1 MRARIG
7 IDRALLDR
15 NLLGAALG
23 DAASWSPWLSVLR
36 AAFAL
41 PMSDEDRAAFA
52 EVAGGRTPPGRC
64 VNELWCICGRRSGK
78 TRIAAAISVYIAA
91 IVQHKL
97 AAGETGF
104 VLLLAASRS
113 QASIAFQYVQGFL
126 KASPI
131 LHQQI
136 ESMTANEVRLKGNI
150 VIGVH
155 AGSYRTIRGRSLLAV
170 VGDETSFWRDID
182 SAQPDV
188 EIFRACAPA
197 LAATKGL
204 WVGISTGYRRLG
216 LLYQKWRDHFGVD
229 GDDVLVVQGASSTFN
244 PSLDFGMIE
253 RAKAADPEAA
263 ESEWGGGFR
272 ADISG
277 YLDDATI
284 EASVNYDR
292 PLELP
297 PQSGLFYKAF
307 CDASGGRRDHYTIAV
322 AHRDRTSER
331 FVIDVVRGIAPP
343 FDPMQ
348 ATKEFA
354 ALLREYKIG
363 SVVGDNFAQE
373 WVAAAWRSCNIRYT
387 KSELP
392 KSAIYLE
399 CLPLFT
405 RGLVALPDH
414 KRLLRE
420 LRLLERHTHRSGRD
434 TVDHGKNGSD
444 DYINSATGVLRDLA
458 NHLGYSVELLA
469 RAFSDADEDP
479 NSETAREERN
489 QQYRNEFAARIFEI
503 SGGQCWPR

>member
-1 MRARIG
+1 MIAAIT
-7 IDRALLDR
+7 IDRALLDK

-23 DAASWSPWLSVLR
+23 NGETWRVWCVCLK

-41 PMSDEDRAAFA
+41 PLTDAEREIFIAIAGDR
-52 EVAGGRTPPGRC
+52 GLPKHRIK
-64 VNELWCICGRRSGK
+64 ELWAVCGRRSGK
-78 TRIAAAISVYIAA
+78 TRIAAAISAFIAA

-97 AAGETGF
+97 APGEVGY

-113 QASIAFQYVQGFL
+113 QASIAFSYVCGFL
-126 KASPI
+126 EASPI
-131 LHQQI
+131 LRQQV
-136 ESMTANEVRLKGNI
+136 ESMTADEVRLKGNV

-188 EIFRACAPA
+188 EIYRACMPA
-197 LAATKGL
+197 LAASKGL

-216 LLYQKWRDHFGVD
+216 LLYQKWRDHYGQD

-244 PSLDFGMIE
+244 PSLDLGMIE

-263 ESEWGGGFR
+263 ESEWCGGFR
-272 ADISG
+272 ADISAF
-277 YLDDATI
+277 LDDPTV
-284 EASVNYDR
+284 EAAVDYSR
-292 PLELP
+292 PVELP

-307 CDASGGRRDHYTIAV
+307 TDASGGRHDHYTVAIA
-322 AHRDRTSER
+322 HKDRTSGQ
-331 FVIDVVRGIAPP
+331 FVIDVVRGVAPP

-354 ALLREYKIG
+354 ALLREYRVS

-373 WVAAAWRSCNIRYT
+373 WVQAAWSSCNMRYVRA
-387 KSELP
+387 EQP
-392 KSAIYLE
+392 KSVIYLE
-399 CLPLFT
+399 TLPLWS
-405 RGLVALPDH
+405 RGLVSIPDH

-444 DYINSATGVLRDLA
+444 DYANAVGGVLRKMS
-458 NHLGYSVELLA
+458 NHLGYDLFNGCVDWDEPINLPWGYTRERYEAELA
-469 RAFSDADEDP
+469 R
-479 NSETAREERN
+479 R
-489 QQYRNEFAARIFEI
+489 ARIYANW
-503 SGGQCWPR
+503 GKTT

>member
-1 MRARIG
+1 MTTTPLA
-7 IDRALLDR
+7 IDKVLTDTR
-15 NLLGAALG
+15 LLGAAL
-23 DAASWSPWLSVLR
+23 APVATWQTWSIVLK

-41 PMSDEDRAAFA
+41 PLTDEERGVFKAIAGDRGLPKQR
-52 EVAGGRTPPGRC
+52 VR
-64 VNELWCICGRRSGK
+64 ELWAVAGRRSGK
-78 TRIAAAISVYIAA
+78 TRIAAAISVYTAT

-97 AAGETGF
+97 APGEVGY
-104 VLLLAASRS
+104 VLPLAASRS
-113 QASIAFQYVQGFL
+113 QASIAFSYVCGFL
-126 KASPI
+126 EASPI
-131 LHQQI
+131 LRQQV
-136 ESMTANEVRLKGNI
+136 ESMTADEVRLKGSI

-188 EIFRACAPA
+188 EIYRACMPA
-197 LAATKGL
+197 LAASKGL

-216 LLYQKWRDHFGVD
+216 LLYQKWRDYYGQD

-272 ADISG
+272 ADISAF
-277 YLDDATI
+277 LDDPTV
-284 EASVNYDR
+284 EAAVDYSR
-292 PLELP
+292 PVELP

-307 CDASGGRRDHYTIAV
+307 TDSSGGRHDHYTVAIA
-322 AHRDRTSER
+322 HKDRTSGQ
-331 FVIDVVRGIAPP
+331 FVIDVVRGVAPP

-348 ATKEFA
+348 ATKAFA
-354 ALLREYKIG
+354 ALLREYRIS

-373 WVAAAWRSCNIRYT
+373 WVQAAWSSCNMRYVRA
-387 KSELP
+387 EQP
-392 KSAIYLE
+392 KSLIYLE
-399 CLPLFT
+399 TLPLWS
-405 RGLVALPDH
+405 RGLVSIPDH

-444 DYINSATGVLRDLA
+444 DYSNAVCGVLRKMS
-458 NHLGYSVELLA
+458 NHLGYDLFNGCVDWDDKPVNLPLGYTRETYEAELA
-469 RAFSDADEDP
+469 R
-479 NSETAREERN
+479 R
-489 QQYRNEFAARIFEI
+489 ARIY
-503 SGGQCWPR
+503 SNWGKAT

>member
-1 MRARIG
+1 MRARID
-7 IDRALLDR
+7 IDHALADP

-23 DAASWSPWLSVLR
+23 DGETWQTWRIVLR

-41 PMSDEDRAAFA
+41 PLTDAEHRVFATIAGDRGLPKQR
-52 EVAGGRTPPGRC
+52 VR
-64 VNELWCICGRRSGK
+64 ELWAVAGRRSGK
-78 TRIAAAISVYIAA
+78 TRIAAAISVYIAT

-97 AAGETGF
+97 APGEVGY

-113 QASIAFQYVQGFL
+113 QASIAFSYVCGFL
-126 KASPI
+126 EASPI
-131 LHQQI
+131 LRQQV
-136 ESMTANEVRLKGNI
+136 ESMTADEVRLKGNV

-188 EIFRACAPA
+188 EIYRACMPA
-197 LAATKGL
+197 LAASKGL

-216 LLYQKWRDHFGVD
+216 LLYQKWRDHYGQD

-244 PSLDFGMIE
+244 PSLDLGMIE

-263 ESEWGGGFR
+263 ESEWCGGFR
-272 ADISG
+272 ADISAF
-277 YLDDATI
+277 LDDPTV
-284 EASVNYDR
+284 EAAVDYSR
-292 PLELP
+292 PVELP

-307 CDASGGRRDHYTIAV
+307 TDASGGRHDHYTVAIA
-322 AHRDRTSER
+322 HKDRTSGQ
-331 FVIDVVRGIAPP
+331 FVIDVVRGVAPP

-354 ALLREYKIG
+354 ALLREYRVS

-373 WVAAAWRSCNIRYT
+373 WVQAAWSSCNMRYVRA
-387 KSELP
+387 EQP
-392 KSAIYLE
+392 KSVIYLE
-399 CLPLFT
+399 TLPLWS
-405 RGLVALPDH
+405 RGLVSIPDH

-444 DYINSATGVLRDLA
+444 DYSNAVCGVLRKMS
-458 NHLGYSVELLA
+458 NHLGYDLFNGCVDWDEPINLPWGYTRERYEAELA
-469 RAFSDADEDP
+469 R
-479 NSETAREERN
+479 R
-489 QQYRNEFAARIFEI
+489 ARIYANW
-503 SGGQCWPR
+503 GKTT